1 MVCSSN
7 RLIIPLTRGWVQAPP
22 LKIVVC
28 FGVCNLMIIQL
39 LNSAL
44 ERYHSF
50 FNYPIY
56 SLLTK
61 SRYFTLPRRIIVGQ
75 LSSSAIES
83 SWLSSSEKS
92 VSSKQHVAT
101 VQIEFCSACVFVRS
115 FDSKLRRILIQ
126 SLKSLR
132 KKSWKI
138 REFIYARI
146 FSRIRMSSTLYCYV
160 NAKKLLNKTTLS
172 LTVVKEFVLV

>member
-1 MVCSSN
+1 MLLPKVWSCLRPWNRSLHERQSVISCLGLVWCSQIWGLSSAISLTQTGVN
-7 RLIIPLTRGWVQAPP
+7 RFLLLSLVKHEVWRERVNSAIIIQRHLSLGWVQAPP

-50 FNYPIY
+50 FNYAIY

-101 VQIEFCSACVFVRS
+101 V
-115 FDSKLRRILIQ
+115 
-126 SLKSLR
+126 
-132 KKSWKI
+132 
-138 REFIYARI
+138 
-146 FSRIRMSSTLYCYV
+146 
-160 NAKKLLNKTTLS
+160 
-172 LTVVKEFVLV
+172 

>member
-101 VQIEFCSACVFVRS
+101 VYIEFCSACVFVRFVFCFLCLFVGLFCHKHQAWRFEDVS
-115 FDSKLRRILIQ
+115 MIL
-126 SLKSLR
+126 
-132 KKSWKI
+132 
-138 REFIYARI
+138 
-146 FSRIRMSSTLYCYV
+146 
-160 NAKKLLNKTTLS
+160 LLIHF
-172 LTVVKEFVLV
+172 VFVLFWNRWDCDLSFPRSSQESRFRYLE